1 MRGPG
6 KPQIMGASG
15 GELCAV
21 CLQDDELEVQLDD
34 VAAEGLGGPPGSAPK
49 QQGQQQQQ
57 SGGFRYARSG
67 APPPRSDGAPRPYM
81 DASSSGAQ
89 PTPAWGGPGGG
100 RGAHGG
106 GRGLG
111 TRPWRPQF
119 VPLSECSACR

>member
-1 MRGPG
+1 MGPAAVSCVRY
-6 KPQIMGASG
+6 AS
-15 GELCAV
+15 
-21 CLQDDELEVQLDD
+21 QDDELEVQLDD
-34 VAAEGLGGPPGSAPK
+34 VAADGLGGQPSSAP
-49 QQGQQQQQ
+49 QQQAQQQQQ
-57 SGGFRYARSG
+57 AGGFRYARTG

-100 RGAHGG
+100 RGAQGG

-119 VPLSECSACR
+119 VPLSEHSACRCQP